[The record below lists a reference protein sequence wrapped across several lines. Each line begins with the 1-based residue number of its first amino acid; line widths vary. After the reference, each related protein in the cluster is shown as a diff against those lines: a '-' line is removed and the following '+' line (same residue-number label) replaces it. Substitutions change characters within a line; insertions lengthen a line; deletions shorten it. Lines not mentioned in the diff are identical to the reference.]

1 MQVYVNRA
9 KKISDSSFVYWTTED
24 SSDSGMGA
32 SNAPSPISDYTDVVT
47 IGMRSVRSFLKMQDL
62 SSQCDGSNQTF
73 TLSEAY
79 AAGSLLVWWN
89 GQQQRTGSSLEIE
102 ETSTTTFTTD
112 FTAPTDSV
120 MVAGYRPR

>member
-24 SSDSGMGA
+24 SSDSNMSA
-32 SNAPSPISDYTDVVT
+32 SNAPSPSSAYTDVVT
-47 IGMRSVRSFLKMQDL
+47 IGMRSVRSSLKMQDL
-62 SSQCDGSNQTF
+62 SAQCNGSNQSF

-79 AAGSLLVWWN
+79 ASGSLVGWWN
-89 GQQQRTGSSLEIE
+89 GQQQRTGSGLEIE
-102 ETSTTTFTTD
+102 ETSTTTFTTS

-120 MVAGYRPR
+120 MVVGYRPL

>member
-73 TLSEAY
+73 T
-79 AAGSLLVWWN
+79 
-89 GQQQRTGSSLEIE
+89 GSSLEIE